1 MGKEELTLTND
12 VFLRPIEYSDLE
24 YLFKWR
30 NDKEIFMQLGG
41 GYFPTSKTEM
51 EKWMDNFCKK
61 DLNNPKFII
70 EFEKKPVGFISINN
84 INYINRSGDLGIY
97 IGELDFQGKGIATKA
112 LTSLEL
118 FAKKQLNLRK
128 IKLLMNGNNIGA
140 LKLYEKLSYDFVG
153 KYMNERFVDGD
164 WIDVIIMEKFL

>member
-1 MGKEELTLTND
+1 MTND

-30 NDKEIFMQLGG
+30 NDKKIFMQLGG
-41 GYFPTSKTEM
+41 GFFPTSKTEM

-70 EFEKKPVGFISINN
+70 EFETQPVGFISLTN

-97 IGELDFQGKGIATKA
+97 IGESDFQGKGIATKA
-112 LTSLEL
+112 LTNLES
-118 FAKKQLNLRK
+118 FAKNQLNLRK
-128 IKLLMNGNNIGA
+128 IKLLMNDNNIGA
-140 LKLYEKLSYDFVG
+140 LNLYEKLSYKFVG
-153 KYMNERFVDGD
+153 KYEKERYVNGD
-164 WIDVIIMEKFL
+164 WVDVIIMEKFL